1 MYKYAHIYTI
11 YFINLFFITYI
22 YIFIYFKAISLGL
35 ILLKSTINE
44 NDRLGGKR
52 HLRPPTGGNL
62 IIITSGFSKVDTMH
76 PNRMKLTERV
86 INNNNNRKKNKT

>member
-1 MYKYAHIYTI
+1 MLLIFF
-11 YFINLFFITYI
+11 FINIL
-22 YIFIYFKAISLGL
+22 KAISLGL

-86 INNNNNRKKNKT
+86 INYNKKHIINSI